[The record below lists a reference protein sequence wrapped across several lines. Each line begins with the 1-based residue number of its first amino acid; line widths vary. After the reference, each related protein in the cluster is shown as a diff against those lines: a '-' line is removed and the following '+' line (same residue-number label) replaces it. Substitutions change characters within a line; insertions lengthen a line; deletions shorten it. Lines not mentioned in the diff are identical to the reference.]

1 MDPNIISGIPLFAS
15 LPSDEIEHLAR
26 SLRPR
31 TIPEQTLLLQEGGMG
46 DRLYILLEG
55 QAEII
60 KALGTDAE
68 RLLGIEE
75 AGSVIGEMSLFSGHG
90 RHTASVRARTPLR
103 VLEVSR
109 AEFDALLSRQPGLT
123 QAMARTLSG
132 RLDESE
138 NQTIRDLLEKNLQ
151 LRQAYDELKAAQAQL
166 IEKERL
172 EAELDVARSIQRSI
186 LPRTKPRLPGFE
198 VGVLMEPMRSVGGDL
213 YDFIPL
219 DGNRLG
225 IVVGDVSGHGVP
237 AAIFMALAY
246 SLLHAEARRA
256 GSPGE
261 ALRNLNYHLLG
272 MNQSSMFVTVLYGIL
287 DGDTREFEYARAGH
301 ELPVLMNAQGEVAEL
316 PSGSGQML
324 GLFPNPRLDEQRV
337 ILSPGSLLLLYTDGV
352 NEAMDRQGRQFGLQG
367 LLAALCAGGPARGTA
382 QDTCN
387 AAFAAVR
394 AHSDAEALHDDVLL
408 VAVQAE

>member
-1 MDPNIISGIPLFAS
+1 MDPNIIGSIPPFAS
-15 LPSDEIEHLAR
+15 LPSDEIEYLAR
-26 SLRPR
+26 SLSPR
-31 TIPEQTLLLQEGGMG
+31 AIPEQTLLLQEGGMG

-55 QAEII
+55 QVEII

-68 RLLGIEE
+68 RLLGVRG
-75 AGSVIGEMSLFSGHG
+75 AGSFIGEMSLFSGHG

-103 VLEVSR
+103 VLEISR
-109 AEFDALLSRQPGLT
+109 AEFDALLSRQPALA

-151 LRQAYDELKAAQAQL
+151 LRQAYEELKAAQAQL
-166 IEKERL
+166 IEKERM

-186 LPRTKPRLPGFE
+186 LPRSKPRLPGFD

-219 DGNRLG
+219 GDNRLG

-261 ALRNLNYHLLG
+261 ALRNLNDHLLG
-272 MNQSSMFVTVLYGIL
+272 MNESSMFVTVLYGIL
-287 DGDTREFEYARAGH
+287 NSDTREFEYARAGH
-301 ELPVLMNAQGEVAEL
+301 ELPVLLNAQGEVAEL

-324 GLFPNPRLDEQRV
+324 GLFPAPRLDEQSV
-337 ILSPGSLLLLYTDGV
+337 ILLPGSLLLLYTDGV
-352 NEAMDRQGRQFGLQG
+352 NEAMDREGRQFGLEG
-367 LLAALCAGGPARGTA
+367 LLDVLRAGSPTRSTA

-394 AHSDAEALHDDVLL
+394 AHSNAEAQQDDVLL

>member
-1 MDPNIISGIPLFAS
+1 MDTHIIGSIPLFAS
-15 LPSDEIEHLAR
+15 LHSDEVEHLAR
-26 SLRPR
+26 SLRLR
-31 TIPEQTLLLQEGGMG
+31 TIPEQTLLLREGGMG

-55 QAEII
+55 QVEII
-60 KALGTDAE
+60 KALGADAE
-68 RLLGIEE
+68 RLLGVEG

-90 RHTASVRARTPLR
+90 QHTASVRARTPLR
-103 VLEVSR
+103 VLEISR
-109 AEFDALLSRQPGLT
+109 AEFDALLSRQPALAH
-123 QAMARTLSG
+123 AMARTLSG

-186 LPRTKPRLPGFE
+186 LPRTKPRLLGFD

-219 DGNRLG
+219 GDNRLG

-256 GSPGE
+256 SSPGE
-261 ALRNLNYHLLG
+261 ALRNLNDHLLG

-287 DGDTREFEYARAGH
+287 NGDTREFEYARAGH
-301 ELPVLMNAQGEVAEL
+301 ELPVLLKAQGEVAEL
-316 PSGSGQML
+316 PCGSGQML
-324 GLFPNPRLDEQRV
+324 GLFPNPRLDEQKV

-352 NEAMDRQGRQFGLQG
+352 NEAMDREGRQFGLDG
-367 LLAALCAGGPARGTA
+367 LLAVLRTSSPTRSTA

-394 AHSDAEALHDDVLL
+394 AHSNAEAQQDDVLL
-408 VAVQAE
+408 VAVKAE

>member
-1 MDPNIISGIPLFAS
+1 MDPHIIGSIPPFAS
-15 LPSDEIEHLAR
+15 LPSDEIEYLAR
-26 SLRPR
+26 SLSPR
-31 TIPEQTLLLQEGGMG
+31 AIPEQTLLLQEGGMG

-55 QAEII
+55 QVEII

-68 RLLGIEE
+68 RLLGVRG
-75 AGSVIGEMSLFSGHG
+75 AGSFIGEMSLFSGHG
-90 RHTASVRARTPLR
+90 RHTASVRARTSLR
-103 VLEVSR
+103 VLEISR
-109 AEFDALLSRQPGLT
+109 AEFDALLSRQPALA

-166 IEKERL
+166 IEKERM

-186 LPRTKPRLPGFE
+186 LPRTRPRLPGFD

-213 YDFIPL
+213 YDFIL
-219 DGNRLG
+219 LGGNRLG

-261 ALRNLNYHLLG
+261 ALRNLNDHLLG
-272 MNQSSMFVTVLYGIL
+272 MNDSSMFVTMLYGIL
-287 DGDTREFEYARAGH
+287 NSDTREFEYARAGH
-301 ELPVLMNAQGEVAEL
+301 EFPVLLDAQGEVVEL
-316 PSGSGQML
+316 PCSGGQML
-324 GLFPNPRLDEQRV
+324 GLFPHPRLDEQSV
-337 ILSPGSLLLLYTDGV
+337 ILLPGSLLLLYTDGV
-352 NEAMDRQGRQFGLQG
+352 NEAMDREGRQFGLDG
-367 LLAALCAGGPARGTA
+367 LLAVLRAGRSTRGTA

-387 AAFAAVR
+387 VAFAAVR
-394 AHSDAEALHDDVLL
+394 AHSNAEALQDDVLL

>member
-1 MDPNIISGIPLFAS
+1 MDPNIISSIPLFAS
-15 LPSDEIEHLAR
+15 LPSAEIEYLAAT
-26 SLRPR
+26 LRPH
-31 TIPEQTLLLQEGGMG
+31 TIPEQTLLFLEGHA
-46 DRLYILLEG
+46 DDHFYILLDG
-55 QAEII
+55 QVEII
-60 KALGTDAE
+60 KALGADAE
-68 RLLGIEE
+68 RLLGVRE
-75 AGSVIGEMSLFSGHG
+75 AGSFIGEMSLFSGHG
-90 RHTASVRARTPLR
+90 QHTASVRARTSLR
-103 VLEVSR
+103 VLEMSR
-109 AEFDALLSRQPGLT
+109 AEFDALLSRQPALA
-123 QAMARTLSG
+123 QAMARVLSG

-186 LPRTKPRLPGFE
+186 LPRTWPRLPGFD
-198 VGVLMEPMRSVGGDL
+198 VGVLMEPMRGVGGDL

-219 DGNRLG
+219 GGNRLG

-237 AAIFMALAY
+237 AAIFMTLAY

-272 MNQSSMFVTVLYGIL
+272 MNESSMFVTVLYGIL
-287 DGDTREFEYARAGH
+287 NSDTREFEYARAGH
-301 ELPVLMNAQGEVAEL
+301 EFPVLLNAQGEVAEL
-316 PSGSGQML
+316 PCGSGQML
-324 GLFPNPRLDEQRV
+324 GLFPNPRLDEQSV

-352 NEAMDRQGRQFGLQG
+352 NEAMDREGRQFGLDG
-367 LLAALCAGGPARGTA
+367 LLAVLRASGPARSTA
-382 QDTCN
+382 QDACN

-394 AHSDAEALHDDVLL
+394 AHSNAEAPHDDVLL

>member
-1 MDPNIISGIPLFAS
+1 MDPHIIGSIPPFAS
-15 LPSDEIEHLAR
+15 LPSDEIEYLAR
-26 SLRPR
+26 SLSPR
-31 TIPEQTLLLQEGGMG
+31 AIPEQTLLLQEGGMG
-46 DRLYILLEG
+46 DRMYILLEG
-55 QAEII
+55 QVEII
-60 KALGTDAE
+60 KALGTDSE
-68 RLLGIEE
+68 RLLAVEG

-103 VLEVSR
+103 VLEISR
-109 AEFDALLSRQPGLT
+109 AEFDALLSRQPALA

-166 IEKERL
+166 IEKERM

-186 LPRTKPRLPGFE
+186 LPRTRPRLPGFD

-256 GSPGE
+256 SSPGE
-261 ALRNLNYHLLG
+261 ALRNLNDHLLG
-272 MNQSSMFVTVLYGIL
+272 MNDSSMFVTMLYGIL
-287 DGDTREFEYARAGH
+287 NSDTREFEYARAGH
-301 ELPVLMNAQGEVAEL
+301 EFPVLLNAQGEVAEL

-324 GLFPNPRLDEQRV
+324 GLFPNPRLDEQSV
-337 ILSPGSLLLLYTDGV
+337 ILLPGSLLLLYTDGV
-352 NEAMDRQGRQFGLQG
+352 NEAMDRVGRQFGLDG
-367 LLAALCAGGPARGTA
+367 LLAVLRASRPTRSPA
-382 QDTCN
+382 QDACN

-394 AHSDAEALHDDVLL
+394 AHANAEAQQDDVLL

>member
-1 MDPNIISGIPLFAS
+1 MDPHIIGSIPPFAS
-15 LPSDEIEHLAR
+15 LPSDEIEYLAR
-26 SLRPR
+26 SLSPR
-31 TIPEQTLLLQEGGMG
+31 AIPEQTLLLQEGGMG

-55 QAEII
+55 QVEII

-68 RLLGIEE
+68 RLLGVRGE
-75 AGSVIGEMSLFSGHG
+75 GSFIGEMSLFSGHG

-103 VLEVSR
+103 VLEISR
-109 AEFDALLSRQPGLT
+109 AEFDALLSRQPALA

-151 LRQAYDELKAAQAQL
+151 LRQAYEELKAAQAQL
-166 IEKERL
+166 IEKERM

-186 LPRTKPRLPGFE
+186 LPRSKPRLPGFD

-219 DGNRLG
+219 GDNRLG

-261 ALRNLNYHLLG
+261 ALRNLNDHLLG
-272 MNQSSMFVTVLYGIL
+272 MNESSMFVTVLYGIL
-287 DGDTREFEYARAGH
+287 NSDTREFEYARAGH
-301 ELPVLMNAQGEVAEL
+301 ELPVLLNAQGEVAEL

-324 GLFPNPRLDEQRV
+324 GLFPAPRLDEQSV
-337 ILSPGSLLLLYTDGV
+337 ILLPGSLLLLYTDGV
-352 NEAMDRQGRQFGLQG
+352 NEAMDREGRQFGLEG
-367 LLAALCAGGPARGTA
+367 LLDVLRAGSPTRSTA